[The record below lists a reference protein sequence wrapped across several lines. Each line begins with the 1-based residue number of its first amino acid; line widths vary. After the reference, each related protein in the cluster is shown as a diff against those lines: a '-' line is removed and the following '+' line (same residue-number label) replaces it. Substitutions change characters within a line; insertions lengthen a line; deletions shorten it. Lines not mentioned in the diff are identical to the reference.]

1 MDALESRAQRDLV
14 DVLLL
19 AEEMQPL
26 EEQKPREVVS
36 DKAQLEQPHAEQ
48 PTIEKAELKF
58 TKPIHH
64 ALSPNDDGVL
74 E

>member
-1 MDALESRAQRDLV
+1 MDVLEARAQCDLG

-19 AEEMQPL
+19 ADEMQPL

-58 TKPIHH
+58 TKPLEQ
-64 ALSPNDDGVL
+64 ALSPNDERVL